1 MASPINHHRHTD
13 AATVIETPSTPT
25 TPWHATWVGKG
36 LFFIAVIFVLQAAQ
50 PLLVPI
56 AVAIVLTFVLATP
69 VRMLRRY
76 GVPEV
81 VGAAILVGALLG
93 SSTLVISMFVGPATQ
108 WWERAPFTL
117 VQIMDKLDQLRST
130 IPGLAPPPP
139 PPPAS
144 APAPGT
150 RAARNAPAAPAAPAP
165 PPADPIRDKIAS
177 EGLALTGAVLGRSLS
192 FTISALATVIL
203 LYFLLA
209 SEHWMLS
216 RTVEAI
222 PRRRTRALVLARVRS
237 AQREIGHYLA
247 AVGIINACV
256 GVATGL
262 AIAYLGLPN
271 PVMWG
276 TVAAVLNFIP
286 YIGPMMVV
294 ALLLL
299 AGFLTFG
306 TAGAVMAP
314 PVAFL
319 LIHAVE
325 SNFVT
330 PWFVGRRLTLSPISV
345 FISVMFWGWMW
356 GIAGALIAV
365 PMLVGL
371 RSFCKRNRRLR
382 LIGAFLE
389 GDHKEPPS
397 LRSLVRVRR
406 RTVLV
411 SQPAPSPGWMSRGA
425 RRVTAVAPPIASVAE
440 PEGPASATVSVA
452 TVAPSTTTTAASTDT
467 PVTVGLPDVPATS
480 TAPVDA
486 AEPR

>member
-1 MASPINHHRHTD
+1 MRQRSDPRIDASDVTPI
-13 AATVIETPSTPT
+13 PSPPT
-25 TPWHATWVGKG
+25 QPWHATWVGKG
-36 LFFIAVIFVLQAAQ
+36 LLFVAIVFLLQAAQ
-50 PLLVPI
+50 PLLVPV
-56 AVAIVLTFVLATP
+56 AVAVVLTFVLATP
-69 VRMLRRY
+69 VRVLRRF

-93 SSTLVISMFVGPATQ
+93 GTVLVASLFIGPATQ

-117 VQIMDKLDQLRST
+117 AQIMDRVDQLRAT

-139 PPPAS
+139 PPAPAS
-144 APAPGT
+144 APAAGS
-150 RAARNAPAAPAAPAP
+150 RAARNAPAPPPAP
-165 PPADPIRDKIAS
+165 PHPPPDPIKEKLAS
-177 EGLALTGAVLGRSLS
+177 EGIALTGAVIGRSLS
-192 FTISALATVIL
+192 LTVSTAATIIL

-237 AQREIGHYLA
+237 AQREIGHYLG
-247 AVGIINACV
+247 AVSMINAGV
-256 GVATGL
+256 GLATGL
-262 AIAYLGLPN
+262 AIAYLELPN

-286 YIGPMMVV
+286 YIGPMMMVG
-294 ALLLL
+294 LLLL
-299 AGFLTFG
+299 AGLLTFG
-306 TAGAVMAP
+306 SAGAVLAP

-325 SNFVT
+325 SNFIT

-345 FISVMFWGWMW
+345 FISVMFWGWLW

-382 LIGAFLE
+382 LLGAFLE
-389 GDHKEPPS
+389 GDHREPPT
-397 LRSLVRVRR
+397 LRSLVRIRR
-406 RTVLV
+406 RTVIV
-411 SQPAPSPGWMSRGA
+411 SQPAPLARGTSRGTG
-425 RRVTAVAPPIASVAE
+425 RVTAAAPPIASVAE
-440 PEGPASATVSVA
+440 PSEPPSPA
-452 TVAPSTTTTAASTDT
+452 APA
-467 PVTVGLPDVPATS
+467 GVPAAD
-480 TAPVDA
+480 TAQ
-486 AEPR
+486 PR